1 MKKKLLGMLFVLG
14 LLLALPSVVSFAG
27 FVASGT
33 CGATD
38 NEDNVKW
45 TLDDEGTFTISG
57 TGTMKENYSSN
68 NDVPW
73 ESYLDK
79 IKTAKIGD
87 NVSNIGNRTFR
98 KCTNLKSIIIPKSV
112 AKIGNFA
119 FRYCENLTLVI
130 ILGEITDIG
139 DSAFDGCTNLKDVYY
154 VDKKISI
161 KNKGNGALE
170 NAAWHDINAFC
181 GARVVFKIVDGTL
194 TISGSGAM
202 ADYDA
207 ASSVPWNG
215 SVADIKTVVIGEGVT
230 SIGNYA
236 FNGCE
241 NLISVVIPTGVTQ
254 IGDNAFNDCNK
265 LANVY
270 YTGTKAEWDALTKG
284 SGNDYL
290 TNATL
295 HYHCGATAGDNVYW
309 ALVGDTLTIS
319 GSGAMA
325 DYADA
330 SSVPWNNSITAIK
343 TVGIENGVT
352 HVGAYA
358 FSGCENLTSV
368 TIARSVKNI
377 GNNVFYNCGKLVNV
391 YYAGTREEWNSIEG
405 RNSLTSANISYCICG
420 AKGNEANVT
429 WSLENNT
436 LTISGSGAMRD
447 YAAANEVPWN
457 DSIAD
462 IKTVVIGEGV
472 TSIGNYAF
480 SGCENLTSVVIP
492 TGVTHIG
499 DNAFS
504 GCTSLISL
512 AIPDGVTNIGSGVFS
527 GCTSLM
533 SVTIPG
539 GVTSIGDNAFK
550 DCTSLKSVTIPE
562 GATSIE
568 DNTFNGC
575 TSLISLTIPDS
586 VTNIGSGVFSGCTS
600 LGLVT
605 IPKSVTSV
613 GDNAFKDCTSLKSVT
628 IPEGV
633 TSIEDNTFNGCTSL
647 ISLTIPDSV
656 TNIGSGVFSG
666 CTSLGLVTIPKSVTS
681 VGDNAFKDCTSL
693 KSVTIPEGVTSI
705 GDNAFSGC
713 VKLTAIY
720 IPEGCSVGTSA
731 IPYVDYRVEHTT
743 KNKDKNIDDEKIVVI
758 TSVIKSD
765 ESDPIKLNCDS
776 MGNGYYIIKSEAG
789 ESVALSTV
797 CEPDTS
803 DTTKHTGGYSMR
815 RREKITDK
823 DHVYGY
829 VIDGERRCID
839 CGDVQTCKKNGDA
852 VKLGGLTYQCYT
864 CGDGIE
870 VVELNLAEA

>member
-1 MKKKLLGMLFVLG
+1 MLFVLG

-57 TGTMKENYSSN
+57 TGTMKDYSSKK
-68 NDVPW
+68 DVPW
-73 ESYLDK
+73 ESYLGK

-87 NVSNIGNRTFR
+87 DVSNIGNRTFR
-98 KCTNLKSIIIPKSV
+98 ACTNLKSIIIPKNV
-112 AKIGNFA
+112 TKIGNFA

-130 ILGEITDIG
+130 ILGNVTDIG

-154 VDKKISI
+154 VAIKDNINISS
-161 KNKGNGALE
+161 KVDSNGNGNGALE

-181 GARVVFKIVDGTL
+181 GAGVVFKIVDGTL

-241 NLISVVIPTGVTQ
+241 NLTSVVIPTGVTQ

-284 SGNDYL
+284 SGNDSL

-295 HYHCGATAGDNVYW
+295 HYHCGAIADDNVYW

-352 HVGAYA
+352 NVGDYA

-633 TSIEDNTFNGCTSL
+633 TR
-647 ISLTIPDSV
+647 
-656 TNIGSGVFSG
+656 
-666 CTSLGLVTIPKSVTS
+666 
-681 VGDNAFKDCTSL
+681 
-693 KSVTIPEGVTSI
+693 I

-852 VKLGGLTYQCYT
+852 VTLGGLTYQCYT

-870 VVELNLAEA
+870 VVELNLAAA

>member
-57 TGTMKENYSSN
+57 TGTMKDYSSKK
-68 NDVPW
+68 DVPW
-73 ESYLDK
+73 ESYLGK

-87 NVSNIGNRTFR
+87 DVSNIGNRTFR
-98 KCTNLKSIIIPKSV
+98 ACTNLKSIIIPKNV
-112 AKIGNFA
+112 TKIGNFA

-130 ILGEITDIG
+130 ILGNVTDIG

-154 VDKKISI
+154 VAIKDNINISS
-161 KNKGNGALE
+161 KVDSNGNGNGALE

-181 GARVVFKIVDGTL
+181 GAGVVFKIVDGTL

-241 NLISVVIPTGVTQ
+241 NLTSVVIPTGVTQ

-284 SGNDYL
+284 SGNDSL

-352 HVGAYA
+352 NVGDYA

-377 GNNVFYNCGKLVNV
+377 GDNVFNNCEKLVNV
-391 YYAGTREEWNSIEG
+391 YYAGTQEDWNSIAGKE
-405 RNSLTSANISYCICG
+405 SLTSAKISYCICG
-420 AKGNEANVT
+420 AKGNEANVK
-429 WSLENNT
+429 WSLENST
-436 LTISGSGAMRD
+436 LTISGSGDMKD
-447 YAAANEVPWN
+447 YATANGVPWN
-457 DSIAD
+457 DSIAT
-462 IKTVVIGEGV
+462 IQTVMIENGV
-472 TSIGNYAF
+472 THVGNYAF
-480 SGCENLTSVVIP
+480 DGCVNLT
-492 TGVTHIG
+492 
-499 DNAFS
+499 
-504 GCTSLISL
+504 L
-512 AIPDGVTNIGSGVFS
+512 
-527 GCTSLM
+527 
-533 SVTIPG
+533 
-539 GVTSIGDNAFK
+539 
-550 DCTSLKSVTIPE
+550 
-562 GATSIE
+562 
-568 DNTFNGC
+568 
-575 TSLISLTIPDS
+575 
-586 VTNIGSGVFSGCTS
+586 
-600 LGLVT
+600 
-605 IPKSVTSV
+605 
-613 GDNAFKDCTSLKSVT
+613 
-628 IPEGV
+628 
-633 TSIEDNTFNGCTSL
+633 
-647 ISLTIPDSV
+647 
-656 TNIGSGVFSG
+656 
-666 CTSLGLVTIPKSVTS
+666 
-681 VGDNAFKDCTSL
+681 
-693 KSVTIPEGVTSI
+693 
-705 GDNAFSGC
+705 
-713 VKLTAIY
+713 IY
-720 IPEGCSVGTSA
+720 IPKGCNVGTYA
-731 IPYVDYRVEHTT
+731 IPGSANQIEYEVEHTT

-758 TSVIKSD
+758 KSVTKS
-765 ESDPIKLNCDS
+765 ITLNCDS

-852 VKLGGLTYQCYT
+852 VTLGGLTYQCYT

-870 VVELNLAEA
+870 VVELNLAAA